1 MKSRTIIFF
10 IGCALLAMVAP
21 VWAGTL
27 YFSGGPD
34 LGGAIAGT
42 NEFFP
47 GAVTSITVVLENRGL
62 IDAKIVRPDL
72 ISRDELPN
80 TAKLIRVGLS
90 ASGAP
95 LIVKSDPQMIGDLSG
110 GSSKTVTFDVKIDEN
125 AMAGQ
130 FTLPLKIEYTYLY
143 FAETD
148 EKGEFIQYYYKDVE
162 KVLNLIVNIKS
173 TARLEVLQ
181 VTTDHLNVGTEGYLT
196 LSLRNSG
203 SVDAKKGVLRISRNG
218 NSPVI
223 PTDSSVY
230 VDTFPPGNTTT
241 ARFKLSVSSS
251 AESGQTYPVDLVLTY
266 KDSEGTMTT
275 TETVTFGVAI
285 GGKVDFTVISPPPQM
300 AIGEKKVIEVEYRN
314 TGAAKVFN
322 AQARLSAVDPFTS
335 GDDTAFLGDMA
346 PGESKVA
353 AFEVNVDSGATAKE
367 YGLDSEIRYRDA
379 LDNSLISDTMKV
391 KISVSERP
399 GILSNPVILL
409 VIVMAA
415 LGIAFGVIRLR
426 KRA

>member
-1 MKSRTIIFF
+1 MKNRTIIFF
-10 IGCALLAMVAP
+10 IGFALLAMVTP

-27 YFSGGPD
+27 YLSGGPN

-47 GAVTSITVVLENRGL
+47 GEDTKITVLVENRGL
-62 IDAKIVRPDL
+62 IDIKIIRDDIV
-72 ISRDELPN
+72 SRDDLPN
-80 TAKLIRVGLS
+80 TAKLMRVGL
-90 ASGAP
+90 GTGDAP
-95 LIVKSDPQMIGDLSG
+95 ITVKTDPQMIGDLSG
-110 GSSKTVTFDVKIDEN
+110 GSTRSVAFNVKIAED
-125 AMAGQ
+125 ALAGDYVIPL
-130 FTLPLKIEYTYLY
+130 TLQYTYLY
-143 FAETD
+143 SAESEGQD
-148 EKGEFIQYYYKDVE
+148 NIHYYYKDE
-162 KVLNLIVNIKS
+162 LKVLNLSIKLQS

-181 VTTDHLNVGTEGYLT
+181 VTTEQLNVGTEGYLSLT
-196 LSLRNSG
+196 LRNVG
-203 SVDAKKGVLRISRNG
+203 SEDARKGVLRISRNG

-230 VDTFPPGNTTT
+230 VDTFPPGDTTI

-251 AESGQTYPVDLVLTY
+251 AEGGQTYPIDLVLTY
-266 KDSEGTMTT
+266 KDSEGTMAT
-275 TETVTFGVAI
+275 TETVTFGVVVE
-285 GGKVDFTVISPPPQM
+285 GKVDFEVISPPPQI
-300 AIGEKKVIEVEYRN
+300 AIGEKKVIGVEYRN

-353 AFEVNVDSGATAKE
+353 AFEVNVDSGAIAKE

-409 VIVMAA
+409 IIVMAA
-415 LGIAFGVIRLR
+415 LGIAFGVMRFR
-426 KRA
+426 KRT